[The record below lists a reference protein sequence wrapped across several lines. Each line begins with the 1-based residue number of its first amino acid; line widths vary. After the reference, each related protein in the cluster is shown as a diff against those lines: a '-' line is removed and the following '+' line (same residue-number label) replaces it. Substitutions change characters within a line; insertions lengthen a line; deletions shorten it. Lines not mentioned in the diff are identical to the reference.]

1 LTLTKLENILKYKK
15 MIEGTINQGVA
26 HLFLHSLRKK
36 TVRSFF
42 YPKVRKTG
50 KSKIM
55 PGIEEQG
62 VTTRGTHLGEQLMAQ
77 SKEQRVG
84 NT

>member
-1 LTLTKLENILKYKK
+1 
-15 MIEGTINQGVA
+15 MIEGTNKPRRG
-26 HLFLHSLRKK
+26 
-36 TVRSFF
+36 RSFSPLSEIKKKPLEASF
-42 YPKVRKTG
+42 TNQKVRKAG

-62 VTTRGTHLGEQLMAQ
+62 VTTRGTHSGEQLMAQ